1 MPRIAFEVD
10 DREFREARS
19 VRGERTWRSILL
31 EALGVGET
39 LRRRGPIRPWGG
51 DDP

>member
-10 DREFREARS
+10 DREFREAQAVRGKRRWRS
-19 VRGERTWRSILL
+19 VLL
-31 EALGVGET
+31 EALGVDET
-39 LRRRGPIRPWGG
+39 PRKRGPIKPWGG